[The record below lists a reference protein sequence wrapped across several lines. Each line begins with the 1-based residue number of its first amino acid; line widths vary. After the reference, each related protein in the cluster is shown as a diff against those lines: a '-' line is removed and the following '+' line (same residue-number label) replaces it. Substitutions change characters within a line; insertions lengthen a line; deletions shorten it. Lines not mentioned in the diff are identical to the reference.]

1 MSPKAPP
8 TSPADWQEDLPNS
21 ARAYY
26 DGQRLDEVE
35 CIISDL
41 PGIARGKAV
50 PATKF
55 ARQSYFHLPDSIFYQ
70 TITGDWADAADDDGW
85 IEKDMVLYPD
95 FSTATAAPWTGD
107 WTLQVIHDAYDRDGA
122 PIPFSPRNVLKRVV
136 GLYHAQGW
144 KPVVAPEMEF
154 YLVARNTDPARGIEP
169 MMGRSGRPAAARQAY
184 SMTAVDEFGPVIDDI
199 YDFAEAQGFE
209 IDGITQEGG
218 AGQLEINL
226 RHGSPVKLAD
236 EVFYFKRLIRE
247 AALRHDCFA
256 TFMAKPI
263 ADEPGSAMHI
273 HHSIIDM
280 ETGENL
286 FSGPQGGETDMFYH
300 FIAGLQNHLPA
311 GLAVMAPYVNSYRRY
326 VKDHAAPINLEWARD
341 NRTTGIRVPLS
352 GPEARRVENR
362 IGGMD
367 GNPYLSIAAS
377 LACGYLGLMGQERP
391 SKQFKG
397 DAYEGEGDIPRVLGQ
412 ALDLFDEATKLH
424 EILGPEFARVY
435 SIVKRAEYDEFLQV
449 ISPWEREHL
458 LLNV

>member
-1 MSPKAPP
+1 M
-8 TSPADWQEDLPNS
+8 ADWTDALPP
-21 ARAYY
+21 AAQAYIE
-26 DGQRLDEVE
+26 GHRLDEVE

-50 PATKF
+50 PASKF

-70 TITGDWADAADDDGW
+70 TITGDWGEAAGEDGF
-85 IEKDMVLYPD
+85 IERDMILKPD
-95 FSTATAAPWTGD
+95 FSTASAAPWTGD
-107 WTLQVIHDAYDRDGA
+107 WTLQVIHDAYDRDGE

-136 GLYHAQGW
+136 QLYHDKGW

-154 YLVARNTDPARGIEP
+154 FLVAPNVDPAQGIKP

-199 YDFAEAQGFE
+199 YDFAEHQGFE

-226 RHGSPVKLAD
+226 RHGDPVKLAD

-247 AALRHDCFA
+247 AALRHNCFA

-263 ADEPGSAMHI
+263 EDEPGSAMHI
-273 HHSIIDM
+273 HHSIIEM
-280 ETGENL
+280 ETGQNI
-286 FSGPQGGETDMFYH
+286 FSGPQGGETDAFYH
-300 FIAGLQNHLPA
+300 YIAGLQNHLPA

-362 IGGMD
+362 IAGMD
-367 GNPYLSIAAS
+367 CNPYLGIALS
-377 LACGYLGLMGQERP
+377 LACGYLGLTQQERP
-391 SKQFKG
+391 RRQFYG
-397 DAYEGEGDIPRVLGQ
+397 DAYEGDGDIPQVMGN
-412 ALDLFDEATKLH
+412 ALDLFDEATELH
-424 EILGPEFARVY
+424 KVLGPEFARVY
-435 SIVKRAEYDEFLQV
+435 GIVKRAEYEEFLQV

>member
-1 MSPKAPP
+1 MANWIK
-8 TSPADWQEDLPNS
+8 DLPEAAQTYIEN
-21 ARAYY
+21 R
-26 DGQRLDEVE
+26 RLDEVE

-50 PATKF
+50 PASKF
-55 ARQSYFHLPDSIFYQ
+55 ARQDYFHLPDSIFYQ
-70 TITGDWADAADDDGW
+70 TITGDWGEAAGAEGF
-85 IEKDMVLYPD
+85 IERDMVLRPD
-95 FSTATAAPWTGD
+95 MSTATAAPWTGD
-107 WTLQVIHDAYDRDGA
+107 WTLQVIHDAYDRKGE
-122 PIPFSPRNVLKRVV
+122 PISYAPRNVLKRVV
-136 GLYHAQGW
+136 DLYRKRGW
-144 KPVVAPEMEF
+144 EPVVAPEMEF
-154 YLVARNTDPARGIEP
+154 FLVARNLDPAKQIEP

-226 RHGSPVKLAD
+226 LHGDPVKLAD
-236 EVFYFKRLIRE
+236 EVFFFKRLIRE

-263 ADEPGSAMHI
+263 AEEPGSAMHI
-273 HHSIIDM
+273 HHSVIDIA
-280 ETGENL
+280 TGENL
-286 FSGPQGGETDMFYH
+286 FSGPQGGETDAFFQ
-300 FIAGLQNHLPA
+300 FIGGLQTHLPSA
-311 GLAVMAPYVNSYRRY
+311 IAVMAPYVNSYRRY
-326 VKDHAAPINLEWARD
+326 VKDHAAPINLAWGRD

-352 GPEARRVENR
+352 DPKARRVENR
-362 IGGMD
+362 IAGMD
-367 GNPYLSIAAS
+367 CNPYLGIAVS
-377 LACGYLGLMGQERP
+377 LACGYLGLTQENWP
-391 SKQFKG
+391 DKQVKG
-397 DAYEGEGDIPRVLGQ
+397 DAYEGDGDIPRVMGD
-412 ALDLFDEATKLH
+412 ALSLFDAAKDLH

>member
-1 MSPKAPP
+1 MSWIESLPE
-8 TSPADWQEDLPNS
+8 PARLYLEG
-21 ARAYY
+21 R
-26 DGQRLDEVE
+26 RLDEVE
-35 CIISDL
+35 CIVADL

-50 PATKF
+50 PASKF
-55 ARQSYFHLPDSIFYQ
+55 ARQGYFHLPDSIFFQ
-70 TITGDWADAADDDGW
+70 TITGDWGEAADEDGF
-85 IEKDMVLYPD
+85 IEKDMVLKPD
-95 FSTATAAPWTGD
+95 LSTTTAAPWTGD
-107 WTLQVIHDAYDRDGA
+107 WTLQVIHDAFDRHGE
-122 PIPFSPRNVLKRVV
+122 PVPFAPRNVLKRVV
-136 GLYHAQGW
+136 GLYEARGW
-144 KPVVAPEMEF
+144 TPVVAPEMEF
-154 YLVARNTDPARGIEP
+154 FLIARNLDPAKDIEP
-169 MMGRSGRPAAARQAY
+169 MVGRSGRPAAARQAY

-226 RHGSPVKLAD
+226 LHGDPVKLAD

-273 HHSIIDM
+273 HHSILDTA
-280 ETGENL
+280 TGENI
-286 FSGPQGGETDMFYH
+286 FSAPDGSETDAFRH
-300 FIAGLQNHLPA
+300 FIGGMQKHLPEA
-311 GLAVMAPYVNSYRRY
+311 IAVLAPYVNSYRRY

-352 GPEARRVENR
+352 SPKGRRVENR
-362 IGGMD
+362 LAGMD
-367 GNPYLSIAAS
+367 CNPYLGIAAS
-377 LACGYLGLMGQERP
+377 LACGYLGLVAAVEP
-391 SKQFKG
+391 SAEFRG
-397 DAYEGEGDIPRVLGQ
+397 DAYEGDGDIPRVLGSALGLFEQ
-412 ALDLFDEATKLH
+412 AKALH
-424 EILGPEFARVY
+424 DVLGPEFARVY

>member
-1 MSPKAPP
+1 MSQDLTARLPQA
-8 TSPADWQEDLPNS
+8 AQEYL
-21 ARAYY
+21 AGR
-26 DGQRLDEVE
+26 RLDEVE
-35 CIISDL
+35 CIVADL

-50 PATKF
+50 PASKF
-55 ARQSYFHLPDSIFYQ
+55 ARQEYFHLPDSIFFQ
-70 TITGDWADAADDDGW
+70 TITGDWGEAAGDDGF
-85 IEKDMVLYPD
+85 IEKDMVLRPD
-95 FSTATAAPWTGD
+95 MTTASAAPWTGD
-107 WTLQVIHDAYDRDGA
+107 WTLQVIHDAFDRKGN
-122 PIPFSPRNVLKRVV
+122 PIPYAPRNVLKRVIQ
-136 GLYHAQGW
+136 LYEAKGW

-154 YLVARNTDPARGIEP
+154 FLVARNLDPAREIEP

-226 RHGSPVKLAD
+226 RHGNPVKLAD
-236 EVFYFKRLIRE
+236 EVFFFKRLIRE

-273 HHSIIDM
+273 HHSVLDL
-280 ETGENL
+280 ETGTNI
-286 FSGPQGGETDMFYH
+286 FTGPQGGETDAFFH

-311 GLAVMAPYVNSYRRY
+311 ALAVMAPYVNSYRRF
-326 VKDHAAPINLEWARD
+326 VRDHAAPINLEWGRD

-352 GPEARRVENR
+352 SPAARRIENR
-362 IGGMD
+362 IAGMD
-367 GNPYLSIAAS
+367 CNPYLGIAAS
-377 LACGYLGLMGQERP
+377 LACGYLGLIGEQRP
-391 SKQFKG
+391 SPQFKG
-397 DAYEGEGDIPRVLGQ
+397 DAYAGEGDLPRDMGY
-412 ALDLFDEATKLH
+412 ALELFEEATDLH
-424 EILGPEFARVY
+424 EVLGPEFARVY
-435 SIVKRAEYDEFLQV
+435 GIVKRAEYEEFLQV

>member
-1 MSPKAPP
+1 MSAEWIA
-8 TSPADWQEDLPNS
+8 TLPET
-21 ARAYY
+21 AQAYLE
-26 DGQRLDEVE
+26 GRRLDEVE
-35 CIISDL
+35 CIIADL

-50 PATKF
+50 PASKF
-55 ARQSYFHLPDSIFYQ
+55 MRQSSFHLPDSIYFQ
-70 TITGDWADAADDDGW
+70 TITGDWSEEAAINGFV
-85 IEKDMVLYPD
+85 ERDMVLRPD
-95 FSTATAAPWTGD
+95 LGTATAAPWTAD

-136 GLYHAQGW
+136 ALYRAEGW
-144 KPVVAPEMEF
+144 EPIVAPEMEF
-154 YLVARNTDPARGIEP
+154 YLVARNVDPAKQIEP

-226 RHGSPVKLAD
+226 RHGDPVKLAD

-247 AALRHDCFA
+247 AALRHNCFA

-273 HHSIIDM
+273 HHSIVDT
-280 ETGENL
+280 ETGQNL
-286 FSGPQGGETDMFYH
+286 FSGPQGGETDAFYH
-300 FIAGLQNHLPA
+300 FIAGLQQHMPA
-311 GLAVMAPYVNSYRRY
+311 ALAVMAPYVNSYRRY
-326 VKDHAAPINLEWARD
+326 VRDFAAPINLEWGRD
-341 NRTTGIRVPLS
+341 NRTTGIRVPIS

-362 IGGMD
+362 IAGMD
-367 GNPYLSIAAS
+367 CNPYLGIAAS
-377 LACGYLGLMGQERP
+377 LACGYLGLKQEARP
-391 SKQFKG
+391 RKQFRG
-397 DAYEGEGDIPRVLGQ
+397 DAYEGDGDIPQVMGQ
-412 ALDLFDEATKLH
+412 ALDLFDAARDLH
-424 EILGPEFARVY
+424 QVLGGDFARVY
-435 SIVKRAEYDEFLQV
+435 GAVKRAEYEEFLQV